1 MSATYYPFQNRN
13 KLCRIRGGENTNISR
28 LHLMNRFRF
37 WILVSIVAVSGFSQG
52 MLLPLIAVIF
62 ENSGV
67 SSTLNGLNATALYI
81 GILLASPFMEQPL
94 RKYGYR
100 PVILV
105 GGFLVVV
112 SLALFPLW
120 QSFWFW
126 FILRLLIGIGDHA
139 LHFATQTWITSFSAE
154 NVRGRNISLYG
165 VFFGI
170 GFATGPLMTPLV
182 EINQALP
189 FIVSSILCLIGWVF
203 LFFLKNEHPEQELGV
218 NSFFET
224 IKRFRKAWK
233 YGWIAFLPPLGY
245 GFLEAS
251 LNGSFPIYALR
262 TGIEVGSVSVLLAS
276 FAIGGIVFQLP
287 LGILSDKFGRRNILL
302 VILSLGCLSF
312 VTASFLEGTFIALAV
327 CIFIAG
333 MLVGSTFS
341 LGISYMT
348 DLMPKNLLPTG
359 NLMCGIAFSIG
370 SLGGPFFG
378 GLFIQ
383 FFSDISFF
391 HIISFLLF
399 VIFLLTYSFGDRGL
413 VAVKG

>member
-1 MSATYYPFQNRN
+1 
-13 KLCRIRGGENTNISR
+13 
-28 LHLMNRFRF
+28 MNRFRF
-37 WILVSIVAVSGFSQG
+37 WILVSIVAISGFSQG

-62 ENSGV
+62 EDSGL
-67 SSTLNGLNATALYI
+67 SSSLNGLNATALYI

-94 RKYGYR
+94 RKYGYK

-105 GGFLVVV
+105 GGFLVVI

-120 QSFWFW
+120 QTFWFW
-126 FILRLLIGIGDHA
+126 FFLRLLIGIGDHA
-139 LHFATQTWITSFSAE
+139 LHFATQTWITSFSPE
-154 NVRGRNISLYG
+154 DKRGRNISLYG

-182 EINQALP
+182 DVNPSLP
-189 FIVSSILCLIGWVF
+189 FIASSLLCLVGWVF
-203 LFFLKNEHPEQELGV
+203 LFFLKNEHPEQEIGV

-224 IKRFRKAWK
+224 IKRFSKAWK
-233 YGWIAFLPPLGY
+233 YAWIAFLPPLGY
-245 GFLEAS
+245 GFLESS

-262 TGIEVGSVSVLLAS
+262 TGMDLTNVSVLLAS
-276 FAIGGIVFQLP
+276 FAIGGIVFQIP
-287 LGILSDKFGRRNILL
+287 LGVLSDKWGRRNVLL
-302 VILSLGCLSF
+302 VILSLGCISF
-312 VTASFLEGTFIALAV
+312 VTASFLENHFMGLAV

-359 NLMCGIAFSIG
+359 NLLCGIAFSLG

-383 FFSDISFF
+383 YFQGISFF

-399 VIFLLTYSFGDRGL
+399 IIFVLTFSYGNRGMVV
-413 VAVKG
+413 VAKQ